1 MAVGKDK
8 VRVLLTLPI
17 ELKEQLENEAKLDN
31 RSLNGYIVNL
41 ILKSNLRCDNNEK

>member
-17 ELKEQLENEAKLDN
+17 DLKEQLEEEAKLDN
-31 RSLNGYIVNL
+31 RSLNGYILNL
-41 ILKSNLRCDNNEK
+41 ILKSNLRCDNDKK